1 MDSYIS
7 VQTDDRNKT
16 IAWSG
21 EPYMFLKDAE
31 GVEDLDTPSAV
42 ENYLC
47 AIEGLALRYNVAID
61 YYVNNG
67 WLIPFLS
74 MTSFDTELGRWVK
87 TGPLD
92 MAVTANRVMAVS
104 TIVIIKPYFA
114 GVRNMVNT
122 AGHNP
127 VREWVLSSY
136 LYDAPTVTKDG
147 VTYIVPTA
155 RMSNEDVIALRGTLY
170 EMCHRNKEGEF
181 LASGEKD
188 TSSYKTE
195 TVRCDDDGFVKLA

>member
-1 MDSYIS
+1 MRATSAR
-7 VQTDDRNKT
+7 VT
-16 IAWSG
+16 
-21 EPYMFLKDAE
+21 
-31 GVEDLDTPSAV
+31 TPSAV

-67 WLIPFLS
+67 WLVPFLS
-74 MTSFDTELGRWVK
+74 MTSFDTELGKWVK

-114 GVRNMVNT
+114 GVSDWVT
-122 AGHNP
+122 TSGHNP

-136 LYDAPTVTKDG
+136 LYDVLVG
-147 VTYIVPTA
+147 HCCGWH
-155 RMSNEDVIALRGTLY
+155 DVSDAVL
-170 EMCHRNKEGEF
+170 CHGGSVIKI
-181 LASGEKD
+181 
-188 TSSYKTE
+188 
-195 TVRCDDDGFVKLA
+195 